1 MSDQIQQ
8 QLNDLTLAVGRVS
21 AGVNDIKDLQSDVVD
36 LLRKHDR
43 TADRVDQ
50 LTAITDRHE
59 KELAEIRKERI
70 SAAARR
76 EYLQWWISNWK
87 SVSTGVATLI
97 AASLFIYPQAA
108 SLLNKIPVA

>member
-1 MSDQIQQ
+1 MSDPIQQ

-21 AGVNDIKDLQSDVVD
+21 AGVNDIKELQSDVVD

-50 LTAITDRHE
+50 LTAITERHE

-70 SAAARR
+70 TAAARR

-87 SVSTGVATLI
+87 SVSGGIATLI
-97 AASLFIYPQAA
+97 VA
-108 SLLNKIPVA
+108 SLLVYPQTISVINKLPVV

>member
-1 MSDQIQQ
+1 MSDPIQQ

-21 AGVNDIKDLQSDVVD
+21 AGVNDIKELQSDVVD

-50 LTAITDRHE
+50 LTAIADRHE

-87 SVSTGVATLI
+87 SVSTGIATLI
-97 AASLFIYPQAA
+97 VA
-108 SLLNKIPVA
+108 SLLVYPQTISVINKLPVV